1 MEDSDDD
8 LTSML
13 ETVGGMREILFSQT
27 RQIDYCLHLLSM
39 QRDGEE
45 CLVEGNPEVFR
56 VILTM
61 IHMAGISGHS
71 MLKLTE
77 EVDLG
82 VRDAFPLARGIIE
95 GVINIC
101 LIMAEGPDSASRA
114 ARHAEVKAYRD
125 LKRESNIGDMTI
137 TLSHTDQLPSAEIAR
152 LDAMLPEFTTK
163 RGRERNW
170 TDLTILRRLEV
181 ISKTFPNST
190 LVSLNASTFNIYR
203 HASEIIHGSYFSAAY
218 FWGLTLPGRGA
229 PKDSDEFRLTL
240 VNHQFSVLM
249 STIFAYAGLVECF
262 ANYVKIPEL
271 LTQTNEQLDRLRTL
285 PSVAEAL
292 NE

>member
-1 MEDSDDD
+1 MESSNGD
-8 LTSML
+8 LTSMF
-13 ETVGGMREILFSQT
+13 ETVVGMRGIIFSQT
-27 RQIDYCLHLLSM
+27 RQIDYCLHLLAK

-45 CLVEGNPEVFR
+45 SLADGDPEVFR

-61 IHMAGISGHS
+61 IHMVGISGHS

-101 LIMAEGPDSASRA
+101 LIMAEGPDSAAKA

-125 LKRESNIGDMTI
+125 LKREWNVGSRTI
-137 TLSHTDQLPSAEIAR
+137 SLSHTYQLPSTEIAR

-163 RGRERNW
+163 KGRERNW
-170 TDLTILRRLEV
+170 TDLTIAQRLDVVSE
-181 ISKTFPNST
+181 TFPNSA
-190 LVSLNASTFNIYR
+190 LVSLNASTFNIYS
-203 HASEIIHGSYFSAAY
+203 HASEIIHGSYFSAGY

-240 VNHQFSVLM
+240 ANHQFSVLM

-262 ANYVKIPEL
+262 ASYVKFPEL
-271 LTQTNEQLDRLRTL
+271 LTQTNEHLDRLRKL
-285 PSVAEAL
+285 PSVAGAW
-292 NE
+292 ND